1 MEVRAHRDLDRAV
14 HRELL
19 RLHEHGQRH
28 EHVPHVAHRPR
39 GCERLI
45 AGDIQEE
52 VGGRDEAEIDV
63 VGSGAC
69 ARETRGML
77 PKQLVF
83 IDVRA
88 SETAVA
94 EHSDCAYSG
103 CLQALLDGAGAQAVA
118 QAAAVFWT
126 DPVGHAD
133 GCGGRVAARH
143 AGVILRE
150 LAVLV
155 APLQALSSTTQ
166 GVPKYRPT
174 LLPTANSNQDLS
186 RGSGGAEGH
195 RCRCDGVRESPGS
208 ALTRQNCALLRVPPW
223 ELSGRKGL
231 RRRKRRSKLLIWRF
245 QRGFFGEK
253 NVA

>member
-155 APLQALSSTTQ
+155 APL
-166 GVPKYRPT
+166 
-174 LLPTANSNQDLS
+174 
-186 RGSGGAEGH
+186 
-195 RCRCDGVRESPGS
+195 
-208 ALTRQNCALLRVPPW
+208 
-223 ELSGRKGL
+223 
-231 RRRKRRSKLLIWRF
+231 RRR
-245 QRGFFGEK
+245 
-253 NVA
+253 